1 MREDTTIPFRNP
13 AYRDELSELLGEGAQ
28 RIIRQ
33 AVEAELEAFL
43 EGYTADHDAQGRR
56 AVVRNGYLPSREV
69 LTGVG
74 PVRVQ
79 VPRTRDRSGAGRC
92 FRSELLPPYLKKTR
106 RVEAVIPWL

>member
-13 AYRDELSELLGEGAQ
+13 ALRDELSELLREGAQ
-28 RIIRQ
+28 RIIRR

-43 EGYTADHDAQGRR
+43 EGYATDHDAQGRR

-79 VPRTRDRSGAGRC
+79 VPWTRDRSGAGRC

-106 RVEAVIPWL
+106 RVEAVIL